1 MDIRKKGE
9 YFLKY
14 VAFKPQRLWNLLLV
28 KISKAFRFPTVL
40 GMPIT
45 LMLEPTNVCNLKC
58 PLCPTGADLL
68 GRKKGMMK
76 FNDFKKI
83 VDELGPYLIHL
94 RLWNWGEPLIN
105 KDIYRM
111 IKYAKKFDIFVN
123 TSTNSFF
130 LTEKNVGKLVR
141 SGLDELIISLDG
153 ASEETYRKYRKKG
166 SFSKVL
172 DAMKK
177 LVLEKRKL
185 RSKTPV
191 IKMQFIVMK
200 HNEHEV
206 EKAIKLAKDIG
217 VDEIFFK
224 TVGMMDTAV
233 YEPIEKYLPENKSF
247 RRYKVEEGKIK
258 SGKINNFC
266 DYVWD
271 ETTINVDGSV
281 VPCCRDA
288 HNSYVFGNVFEQP
301 FKSIW
306 NNNKYIDF
314 RKQVLRDKTKI
325 GLCKYC
331 TGTKKEFKVKEIR
344 FN

>member
-58 PLCPTGADLL
+58 PLCPTGAGLL
-68 GRKKGMMK
+68 GRKKEMMK

-83 VDELGPYLIHL
+83 IDEMGPYLIHL

-111 IKYAKKFDIFVN
+111 IKYAKKFNIFVN
-123 TSTNSFF
+123 TSTNSSF
-130 LTEKNVGKLVR
+130 LTEKSVGKLVR

-177 LVLEKRKL
+177 LVLERRRL
-185 RSKTPV
+185 RIETPV

-206 EKAIKLAKDIG
+206 EKAIKLAEHIG

-224 TVGMMDTAV
+224 TVGVMDTAV
-233 YEPIEKYLPENKSF
+233 YEPVEKYLPENKSF
-247 RRYKVEEGKIK
+247 RRYETEEGKIK

-266 DYVWD
+266 GYLWD
-271 ETTINVDGSV
+271 
-281 VPCCRDA
+281 
-288 HNSYVFGNVFEQP
+288 
-301 FKSIW
+301 
-306 NNNKYIDF
+306 
-314 RKQVLRDKTKI
+314 
-325 GLCKYC
+325 
-331 TGTKKEFKVKEIR
+331 
-344 FN
+344 